1 MHFPPHK
8 MQEGR
13 PLHLHVGKSC
23 VTIRNVCKMPLTRR
37 TEEST
42 KCCTTIHMTLNT
54 GIPLGPVAAGNR
66 LTLRFACDESPEVL
80 LRTWDGA
87 ERLYPMVSVGES
99 LYEATVTVPDKPM
112 LFWYD
117 FIIRRADGDV
127 RYGNS
132 RDQLGGEGACY
143 DGQPDSYQVTVYD
156 PAYHTPEYLR
166 HGIIYQIF
174 PDRFYKDKNGQK
186 GRLRKIAAAHPDAT
200 FHEEWNER
208 PTLDLDPENGDNR
221 ALDFFGG
228 TLRAS
233 GKSSITWRTWV

>member
-1 MHFPPHK
+1 MLYHDSHDA
-8 MQEGR
+8 QYR
-13 PLHLHVGKSC
+13 D
-23 VTIRNVCKMPLTRR
+23 
-37 TEEST
+37 
-42 KCCTTIHMTLNT
+42 
-54 GIPLGPVAAGNR
+54 PLGPVAAGNR

-156 PAYHTPEYLR
+156 PAYQTPEYLR
-166 HGIIYQIF
+166 HGIKYQIF
-174 PDRFYKDKNGQK
+174 PDRLYKDKNGQ
-186 GRLRKIAAAHPDAT
+186 
-200 FHEEWNER
+200 
-208 PTLDLDPENGDNR
+208 
-221 ALDFFGG
+221 
-228 TLRAS
+228 
-233 GKSSITWRTWV
+233 